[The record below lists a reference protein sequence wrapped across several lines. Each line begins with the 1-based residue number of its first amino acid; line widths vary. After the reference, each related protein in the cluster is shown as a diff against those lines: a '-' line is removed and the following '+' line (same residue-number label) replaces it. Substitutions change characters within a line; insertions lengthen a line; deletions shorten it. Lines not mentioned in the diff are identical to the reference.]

1 MKLWQTQFVFTKS
14 LSEVLLFILTVLQKS
29 GLLQF
34 SVIFRVISMYISIIS
49 EFQLVESI
57 YENLIGVTILKKNF
71 MPP

>member
-34 SVIFRVISMYISIIS
+34 SVIFRVISMYISVIS